1 MTYISKTRD
10 RTRTDFI
17 AVHCSATGE
26 KTDIGAADIDRW
38 HRKQGWDCIGY
49 HYVIR
54 RNGTL
59 EVGRDEKKIGSH
71 VSAYNAVA
79 VGVCLVGGVD
89 ANDVKKAVNN
99 YTPAQFATLKKLLIE
114 LKTRYPKAIIQGHR
128 DFPKVAKACP
138 CFNVKDWVKA
148 EKI

>member
-1 MTYISKTRD
+1 MTYIAKTRD
-10 RTRTDFI
+10 RTRTDYI

-71 VSAYNAVA
+71 VSEYNAVS

-114 LKTRYPKAIIQGHR
+114 LRTRYPKAIIQGHR